1 MLLHTRAATKAPR
14 TPIMGTTTS
23 APTAFDDALVDRAP
37 PLEELDRLERED
49 VAEVEPELLAAELA
63 ADSSAEVAELM
74 ALPADC
80 AAAAID
86 VTNEAADA
94 VAVAST
100 PPRALSSE

>member
-1 MLLHTRAATKAPR
+1 
-14 TPIMGTTTS
+14 MGTTTS
-23 APTAFDDALVDRAP
+23 APTAFDDALVDSAP
-37 PLEELDRLERED
+37 PLEELDILERED
-49 VAEVEPELLAAELA
+49 VGEIEPEWLADELA

-74 ALPADC
+74 ALPADW

-86 VTNEAADA
+86 ETSEAADA